1 MNRTSYRAGRSARL
15 ALAAGAAAVLLTA
28 CSSGSGKDSGDDV
41 ASLQTPGSGTASQ
54 GSGAGS
60 GKKYKA
66 GSKEASQAF
75 DAWRAEIRTCVARKA
90 EQLGIE
96 VVEGTGKNEGDLVA
110 KGLGSTLSKG
120 NEITYENPLTKKW
133 YEEVIG
139 PCHKDIPAP
148 EVEDDKSDPAK
159 LAEARK
165 KYECLRKEG
174 LDGLHEPTIDD
185 PALFTGEGTG
195 KYLGDNV
202 DPKAKQALEKCGIG

>member
-1 MNRTSYRAGRSARL
+1 MNRTRHRARRTAEL

-28 CSSGSGKDSGDDV
+28 CSSGTDKDGDDV
-41 ASLQTPGSGTASQ
+41 ASLRTSDSSTAPQDSGT
-54 GSGAGS
+54 

-66 GSKEASQAF
+66 GSKEASKAF
-75 DAWRAEIRTCVARKA
+75 DEWKAKYRTCVARKA

-110 KGLGSTLSKG
+110 KGLGGSRSDSNG
-120 NEITYENPLTKKW
+120 NVTYDNPLTKKW
-133 YEEVIG
+133 WEEVDT
-139 PCHKDIPAP
+139 PCRKEIPVP
-148 EVEDDKSDPAK
+148 EVEDDKSDPAR
-159 LAEARK
+159 LAEMRK

-185 PALFTGEGTG
+185 PSLFTGEGTS
-195 KYLGDNV
+195 KYLGDNP

>member
-1 MNRTSYRAGRSARL
+1 MNRTRHRARRAAEL

-28 CSSGSGKDSGDDV
+28 CSSGTDKDGDDV
-41 ASLQTPGSGTASQ
+41 ASLRTSDSSTAAQDSGT
-54 GSGAGS
+54 GT

-66 GSKEASQAF
+66 GSKEASKAF
-75 DAWRAEIRTCVARKA
+75 DEWKAKFRTCVARKA

-110 KGLGSTLSKG
+110 KGLGGSRSETNG
-120 NEITYENPLTKKW
+120 NVTYDNPLTKKW
-133 YEEVIG
+133 WEEVDT
-139 PCHKDIPAP
+139 PCRKEIPVP

-159 LAEARK
+159 LAEIRK

-185 PALFTGEGTG
+185 PSLFTGEGTK
-195 KYLGDNV
+195 KYLGGNP
-202 DPKAKQALEKCGIG
+202 DPKAEQALKKCGIG